1 MRPRLFLD
9 LDRTLFRTSEF
20 DQAKW
25 PLIAARY
32 PQIDAAWERARQS
45 DFYVTDAT
53 SGMYYYDFLAHV
65 RALALP
71 EDEVMHLLQ
80 ASMLGDGRLE
90 YKGVSELVAWARTAT
105 DLAVLT
111 YGPVDYQLLKANLCP
126 SLRGVEIITTLQ
138 PKHHFFATLLAE
150 HPGGEVWM
158 VDDKAIGAE
167 LPAGVRF
174 IQAAG
179 YNDLPVPEAAA
190 WPVAMTPDM
199 IRRQVLK
206 QG

>member
-53 SGMYYYDFLAHV
+53 SGMYYYDFWAHV

-71 EDEVMHLLQ
+71 EGEVVKLLQ
-80 ASMLGDGRLE
+80 ESVLTDGRLE
-90 YKGVSELVAWARTAT
+90 YEGVRELVAWAREAT
-105 DLAVLT
+105 ELAVLT
-111 YGPVDYQLLKANLCP
+111 YGPVEYQLLKANLCP

-138 PKHHFFATLLAE
+138 PKHYFFATLLAE

-167 LPAGVRF
+167 LPAGARF

-190 WPVAMTPDM
+190 WPVAHTVSSIPQL
-199 IRRQVLK
+199 IS
-206 QG
+206 